1 MTVKDIKVEQ
11 ENVKK
16 AIDAQG
22 LRVLVCAGT
31 GCVANGS
38 LEVIKKF
45 KELGATVR
53 PMTAQDK
60 VTVVP
65 TGCHGFCEQG
75 VLVVIPDLQW
85 VEEFCV
91 QRPLQLP

>member
-31 GCVANGS
+31 GCVANGR
-38 LEVIKKF
+38 K
-45 KELGATVR
+45 
-53 PMTAQDK
+53 
-60 VTVVP
+60 
-65 TGCHGFCEQG
+65 
-75 VLVVIPDLQW
+75 
-85 VEEFCV
+85 
-91 QRPLQLP
+91 